1 MNEHRNILE
10 DPSLK
15 HNPFSMP
22 EGYLES
28 LEDAMHEQI
37 ATEEKPSGGFI
48 AVLKPALLL
57 AAMFALIFV
66 MGYGVLSLT
75 DTTHPHREVE
85 PSIALLEEGLV
96 ESSFIDFYEE
106 SDESQDGS
114 IDEDEILDYLSCSLS
129 YSSIAEA
136 FAQIK

>member
-10 DPSLK
+10 DTSLK

-22 EGYLES
+22 EGYLER

-37 ATEEKPSGGFI
+37 AAETRPHNAFV
-48 AVLKPALLL
+48 AVFKPALLL
-57 AAMFALIFV
+57 AAMFALIFA

-75 DTTHPHREVE
+75 DATHPHKAAE
-85 PSIALLEEGLV
+85 PSIALVEEGFV